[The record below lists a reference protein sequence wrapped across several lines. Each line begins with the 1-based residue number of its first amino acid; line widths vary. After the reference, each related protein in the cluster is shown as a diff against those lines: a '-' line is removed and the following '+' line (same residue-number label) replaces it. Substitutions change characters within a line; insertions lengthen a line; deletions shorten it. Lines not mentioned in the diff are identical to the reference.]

1 MTPYRVISGE
11 SGDSIWLVQAIV
23 QATKDK
29 CDIINMSL
37 GTFKS
42 TDVTDNILTIN
53 AFQ

>member
-37 GTFKS
+37 
-42 TDVTDNILTIN
+42 
-53 AFQ
+53 